1 MKKQMRTKSTATHF
15 SALTSVCLVAA
26 LGTSFVPMQAF
37 ADSATDAQAPLD
49 ASSESARL
57 QVDVETCL
65 SVDGAEVARLVKAD
79 LQGVSYESDEI
90 AAMLAPARF
99 SMSEILNKKTE
110 IFKATGRPFNQ
121 ISDDEAK
128 AELRRDNLKASSFD
142 ISFARVQ
149 QRIDDLVVLLVG
161 HSSAAG
167 GTAQAY
173 ADKIVAN
180 KEAVLVGL
188 AYLDRLYGFDVSGKP
203 LYTVMLENP
212 AALGGSAATDVL
224 DWTISI
230 GNAGGEKL
238 KLPSNVSSYA
248 SLIRGKGASAA
259 SLTAFLESVRDAYS
273 PGVDMDAWF
282 ARTSKALIVEK
293 ESAERPDAPTSLYAK
308 LAANDTLRAYILP
321 FLNVS
326 ENSVYAASNVATIT
340 FGPVDTYVDRSL
352 AHTDGAAY
360 AAAIEAFE
368 TELDK
373 AAGEQARYIDF
384 WLRIAKPEVREKLF
398 SDRLI
403 IDSLRMRGAAPGT
416 GSAEWSPRFGEKAA
430 LGVRELITP
439 MGAYASFFQADGVA
453 EAPNVRMYLTRALEK
468 DGLSTYTHE
477 LTHLYED
484 DVWFAGAGSREG
496 LDAEVFARGMFESW
510 AGDEPVFNIN
520 TIYDDASSGRLYNA
534 SPERFENADDVQQYA
549 QGMMDV
555 LYTLDYAEAEAVLA
569 GSDEEKARWFHKME
583 QQNDTR
589 TRSNQ
594 GNPAAT
600 HKVDSVRAITAQEA
614 AGLSSVDDLV
624 DQDIVAARYEVDG
637 LKTTGLTRSN
647 GYYTVPLFTANYAAV
662 ENDNGVSGDVMVRR
676 YAYDLLAEY
685 GYYQGMVPYVSN
697 LYAADAAAQGVVL
710 SDAFVLPR
718 IFGGQYA
725 TMADFKKGMFKKRS
739 ERKDDLKPVVISYGG
754 GQVAIDGYDDL
765 AALMKDAVAYDL
777 ANVHDTGNGWP
788 NTRAMDTK
796 TEQLKRAVYAAYLVD
811 TDDFRASIYK
821 DEAPEPQP
829 EPGPDP
835 EPQPEPQ
842 PEPGPDP
849 EPQPQ
854 PEPGPEPEP
863 EPEAPVPGTPARP
876 TEPPAL
882 GTQAHAAACP
892 SAPFADV
899 SDGDWFHE
907 SVDFAA
913 WNGIMTGISPSRF
926 DPEGPTTRAMV
937 AMVLWRMAGS
947 PAPQVPAPFADVPAG
962 AWHAEA
968 VAWAAE
974 TGVAHGYGDGE
985 AFGPDDAVTREQMAA
1000 FLARFASALGLDPQ
1014 APRAGLSEFSD
1025 ADDVSPFARDALS
1038 WAVGRG
1044 LVRGMGDTGLL
1055 APQGGSTRAQTA
1067 TLLVRFCREFL
1078 MEG

>member
-1 MKKQMRTKSTATHF
+1 MKKQTRTNSTATHF
-15 SALTSVCLVAA
+15 SALTSVCLAAA
-26 LGTSFVPMQAF
+26 LGASFVPVQAF
-37 ADSATDAQAPLD
+37 ADQAVD
-49 ASSESARL
+49 DRASSALAGTTLPDDSVENVQLQADAATYSSA
-57 QVDVETCL
+57 DA
-65 SVDGAEVARLVKAD
+65 AEVARLVKAD
-79 LQGVSYESDEI
+79 LQGVSYESDKI

-110 IFKATGRPFNQ
+110 IFKATGKPINQ

-149 QRIDDLVVLLVG
+149 QRIEELVVLLVG
-161 HSSAAG
+161 HSSVAD

-173 ADKIVAN
+173 ADKIIAN

-203 LYTVMLENP
+203 LYTIMLEDS
-212 AALGGSAATDVL
+212 AALGGSSATDVI
-224 DWTISI
+224 DWAISI
-230 GNAGGEKL
+230 GSAGGEKL
-238 KLPSNVSSYA
+238 KLPNNVSSYT
-248 SLIRGKGASAA
+248 SLIRGKAASAA
-259 SLTAFLESVRDAYS
+259 SLTEFLESVRDAYS

-282 ARTSKALIVEK
+282 KAASKAIIVEK
-293 ESAERPDAPTSLYAK
+293 ESAERPDAPTSLYTK

-326 ENSVYAASNVATIT
+326 ENSVYAASNAATIT

-352 AHTDGAAY
+352 AHTDNAAY
-360 AAAIEAFE
+360 AAAIAAFE
-368 TELDK
+368 KELDK
-373 AAGEQARYIDF
+373 AAGEQASYIDF

-403 IDSLRMRGAAPGT
+403 IDSLRMRGASPAA
-416 GSAEWSPRFGEKAA
+416 GSAEWSPRFGENAA

-439 MGAYASFFQADGVA
+439 MGKYAPFFQADGVA

-510 AGDEPVFNIN
+510 AGEEPVFNIN
-520 TIYDDASSGRLYNA
+520 AIYDDSSSGRLYNA
-534 SPERFENADDVQQYA
+534 SPERFEGADDLQQYA

-555 LYTLDYAEAEAVLA
+555 LYTLDYAEAEAALA

-589 TRSNQ
+589 MRSNQ

-614 AGLSSVDDLV
+614 AGLSSVDDLIE
-624 DQDIVAARYEVDG
+624 QDIVAARYEVDG
-637 LKTTGLTRSN
+637 LKTTGLTCSN

-676 YAYDLLAEY
+676 HAYDLLAEY

-697 LYAADAAAQGVVL
+697 LCAADAKAQGVVL

-718 IFGGQYA
+718 IFDGQYA
-725 TMADFKKGMFKKRS
+725 TMADFKKAMFKKRS

-754 GQVAIDGYDDL
+754 GQASINGYDDL

-796 TEQLKRAVYAAYLVD
+796 TEQLKRAVYAAYLAD

-821 DEAPEPQP
+821 DAAPEPEPGPDPAPQPEPDPGPEPEPQP
-829 EPGPDP
+829 EP
-835 EPQPEPQ
+835 
-842 PEPGPDP
+842 
-849 EPQPQ
+849 
-854 PEPGPEPEP
+854 
-863 EPEAPVPGTPARP
+863 EAPTPGTPARP
-876 TEPPAL
+876 TEPPAP
-882 GTQAHAAACP
+882 GTAAHAAACP
-892 SAPFADV
+892 SAAFADV

-913 WNGIMTGISPSRF
+913 WNGIMTGISPSLF
-926 DPEGPTTRAMV
+926 EPEGATSRAMV

-947 PAPQVPAPFADVPAG
+947 PTPQGEASFDDVSAG
-962 AWHAEA
+962 AWYAEA
-968 VAWAAE
+968 IAWAAE
-974 TGVAHGYGDGE
+974 EGVAHGYGDG
-985 AFGPDDAVTREQMAA
+985 ALFGPEDAVTREQMAA
-1000 FLARFASALGLDPQ
+1000 FLLRFASHEGFDFA
-1014 APRAGLSEFSD
+1014 ARADLSAFSD
-1025 ADDVSPFARDALS
+1025 AADASSFAVDALS
-1038 WAVGRG
+1038 WAVAHGF
-1044 LVRGMGDTGLL
+1044 VRGMGDTGLL

-1067 TLLVRFCREFL
+1067 TLLGRFCREFL